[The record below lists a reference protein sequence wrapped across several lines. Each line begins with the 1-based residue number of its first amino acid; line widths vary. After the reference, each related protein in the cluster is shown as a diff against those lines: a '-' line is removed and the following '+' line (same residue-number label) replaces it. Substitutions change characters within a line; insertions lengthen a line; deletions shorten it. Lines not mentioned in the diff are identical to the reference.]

1 MEEISM
7 RHLKAAISQI
17 EPTEILSYKALS
29 EKFQRLVHTDPQRE
43 EEVTQPGNKSRS
55 LWTPLRSVAMFL
67 RRHIAS

>member
-17 EPTEILSYKALS
+17 EPTEIQSYKALS

-43 EEVTQPGNKSRS
+43 EEVTQPGNKSRT
-55 LWTPLRSVAMFL
+55 LW
-67 RRHIAS
+67 